1 MDFDGHR
8 DVFTKSTFKGVVA
21 LAVSFSELPQFVL
34 LGQALSSD
42 CPYPGLTTLHV
53 TRLVIWD
60 EPYILLNFLW
70 GWQSIFSGLYYRWTS
85 SLSQIYFLPLPST
98 AIDTWWVLCMQ
109 VYTMNREHVDTSFC
123 CLFTSSLPH
132 RSSNTYIK

>member
-1 MDFDGHR
+1 MSRSWYALRWHR
-8 DVFTKSTFKGVVA
+8 DVFTKPTFKGVVT
-21 LAVSFSELPQFVL
+21 LVVSFLRIASVCRPRTGPIQ
-34 LGQALSSD
+34 
-42 CPYPGLTTLHV
+42 GLTMLQV
-53 TRLVIWD
+53 KRLVIWD

-109 VYTMNREHVDTSFC
+109 VYTMKREHADTSF
-123 CLFTSSLPH
+123 
-132 RSSNTYIK
+132 